1 MPRYQIPARRRSP
14 ATRLTLI
21 GVLLLLLFSAR
32 SFATY
37 AIEIQWW
44 KELGQFNTW
53 LSMLYYSLAPL
64 AIATL
69 LAFAALWITH
79 ARALK
84 FTGTRRR
91 ENRRYTR
98 LSTVAPFGLG
108 LFIAAGSIDT
118 RTVVRVA

>member
-64 AIATL
+64 AVATRCRSRDS
-69 LAFAALWITH
+69 F
-79 ARALK
+79 
-84 FTGTRRR
+84 RRCPPK
-91 ENRRYTR
+91 RR
-98 LSTVAPFGLG
+98 V
-108 LFIAAGSIDT
+108 
-118 RTVVRVA
+118 

>member
-1 MPRYQIPARRRSP
+1 MPRYEIPPARRSP

-64 AIATL
+64 AVATL

-84 FTGTRRR
+84 FTGTHLR
-91 ENRRYTR
+91 EHRLYNRI
-98 LSTVAPFGLG
+98 STAALFVLG
-108 LFIAAGSIDT
+108 FFIAS
-118 RTVVRVA
+118 